1 MFQRRSPLR
10 PAPRTRSLALGGA
23 LAALAVVGGGTVV
36 AVTAPSE
43 VDSGEI
49 RLAQNTAAQEMELG
63 TPVDLDL
70 EPVVARAAGGTIP
83 EGTTVQVTGLP
94 DGLVQNGWV
103 ISGTPTRAGT
113 YDVLVTVSNSGA
125 SESEKVSITVADDAS
140 GEAGAEAE
148 AEAGAGAATEAGA
161 GAATAAGAET
171 ATTEAE
177 TSDAEAPE
185 SPTTGDAETG
195 DPEPTLSAV
204 PGDNTLTTAGA
215 DTEAGTGEGESPDLC
230 AIVDGG
236 DGGDGAD
243 ATDGESTDGAA
254 LAAGLAPLLAGDG
267 EDAPAGL
274 ALVLVNAI
282 SGLLPSLLGEGGS
295 AGDVGSFGQILCT
308 LGPGLLT
315 GGVDETAGDGA
326 AEDGAT
332 SAATAADG
340 ATPAD
345 GALGADAEPAT
356 AAAATG
362 ATGAAA
368 LLSGLMGAGAG
379 SLGG

>member
-148 AEAGAGAATEAGA
+148 AGAGAATEAGA

-185 SPTTGDAETG
+185 SLTTGDAETG

-215 DTEAGTGEGESPDLC
+215 DAGAGTGEGESSDLC
-230 AIVDGG
+230 AIVDSADGA
-236 DGGDGAD
+236 DGGDA
-243 ATDGESTDGAA
+243 ADGETTDGAA
-254 LAAGLAPLLAGDG
+254 LAAGLAPLLAGAG

-274 ALVLVNAI
+274 AMVLVNAI

-295 AGDVGSFGQILCT
+295 AGGVGSFGQILCS

-315 GGVDETAGDGA
+315 GGADEAAGDGA

-356 AAAATG
+356 AAAAAG
-362 ATGAAA
+362 APGAAA
-368 LLSGLMGAGAG
+368 LLSGLMGAGTG

>member
-1 MFQRRSPLR
+1 R

-83 EGTTVQVTGLP
+83 EGSTVQVTGLP

-148 AEAGAGAATEAGA
+148 AEAGA
-161 GAATAAGAET
+161 ATAAGAET

-185 SPTTGDAETG
+185 SLTTGDAETG

-215 DTEAGTGEGESPDLC
+215 DAGAGTGEGESSDLC
-230 AIVDGG
+230 AIVDSA
-236 DGGDGAD
+236 DGAD
-243 ATDGESTDGAA
+243 GGEAADGETTDGAA

-295 AGDVGSFGQILCT
+295 
-308 LGPGLLT
+308 
-315 GGVDETAGDGA
+315 
-326 AEDGAT
+326 
-332 SAATAADG
+332 
-340 ATPAD
+340 
-345 GALGADAEPAT
+345 
-356 AAAATG
+356 
-362 ATGAAA
+362 
-368 LLSGLMGAGAG
+368 
-379 SLGG
+379 

>member
-148 AEAGAGAATEAGA
+148 AEAGA
-161 GAATAAGAET
+161 ATAAGAET

-185 SPTTGDAETG
+185 SLTTGDAETG

-215 DTEAGTGEGESPDLC
+215 DAGAGTGEGESSDLC

-236 DGGDGAD
+236 DGGDGGD
-243 ATDGESTDGAA
+243 AADGETTDGAA

-274 ALVLVNAI
+274 AMVLVNAI

-308 LGPGLLT
+308 LGPGLPT

-356 AAAATG
+356 AAAAAG
-362 ATGAAA
+362 APGAAA
-368 LLSGLMGAGAG
+368 LLSGLMGAGTG